1 MLPLWFRVFFYSLVG
16 WLVGCFGK
24 HSHDDIGLLCD
35 NIAEIPVLSTSQVLR
50 GKVQGID
57 FGTFSCIM
65 RIYDL
70 EFKGK
75 FSYKISLFF
84 SQI

>member
-1 MLPLWFRVFFYSLVG
+1 MLIG
-16 WLVGCFGK
+16 CLVGCFGK

-35 NIAEIPVLSTSQVLR
+35 NISRDPSVINFTGL
-50 GKVQGID
+50 KKQGTGHL
-57 FGTFSCIM
+57 FCTFSPAM

-75 FSYKISLFF
+75 SSYKISLFF